1 MYIPIYMYPLIEISY
16 LQIFDLFTTLTE
28 YKYHISV
35 PVIVEWV
42 PSNAEDKEMYDF
54 KFTSK
59 YC

>member
-1 MYIPIYMYPLIEISY
+1 MYPLTEISY
-16 LQIFDLFTTLTE
+16 LQIFNLFTTLTE

-42 PSNAEDKEMYDF
+42 PSYTEDKEMYDF

>member
-1 MYIPIYMYPLIEISY
+1 MYPLTEISY

-42 PSNAEDKEMYDF
+42 PSNAEDNEMYDF

>member
-42 PSNAEDKEMYDF
+42 PRNAKDNEMYDF